1 MNEGKPIAIERETST
16 TPGVQI
22 HTIQPTIVYVLV
34 LIDDTLPNQQ
44 NLLLLIQERDHLLR
58 EQNNRLTRLE
68 RQQENISARIPS

>member
-1 MNEGKPIAIERETST
+1 MNEGKPIAIEGETST
-16 TPGVQI
+16 TLGVQI
-22 HTIQPTIVYVLV
+22 HTIQPTTVYVLV